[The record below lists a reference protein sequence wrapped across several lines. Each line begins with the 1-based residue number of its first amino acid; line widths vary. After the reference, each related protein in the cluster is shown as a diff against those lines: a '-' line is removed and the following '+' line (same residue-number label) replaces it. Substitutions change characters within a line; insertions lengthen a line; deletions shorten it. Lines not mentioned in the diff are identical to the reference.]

1 MEVLINGNSIKY
13 QGNIM
18 PESELIEL
26 EGALLRVIRA
36 EEAFFQRENKQKRQ
50 GVKKGSIC
58 GMEGL
63 TGPYI
68 L

>member
-1 MEVLINGNSIKY
+1 
-13 QGNIM
+13 M
-18 PESELIEL
+18 PESELVEL
-26 EGALLRVIRA
+26 EGALLRVIPA